1 MTEMETMAYRLDPHE
16 IAEACRDTVTLPLE
30 SGERLTAAVDR
41 LAETYPGLIDP
52 NRQRWIFTKA
62 GGIVGKVSFLY
73 ASLNEYL
80 LLFGAPVG
88 TAGFSG
94 RYNRIEIY
102 KFILAG
108 RYSTYNL
115 ETAQITPGVFG
126 PGELVPLPK
135 GEVRGMEIA
144 SGSWHLEYGR
154 GPVVTAMPFGLVD
167 VLVSSLE
174 IRPLIQTAADYSHFL
189 TTGLRRRLAGG
200 DVGVKSRNH

>member
-1 MTEMETMAYRLDPHE
+1 MAYRMDPHD
-16 IAEACRDTVTLPLE
+16 IAEACRDTVQLPLE
-30 SGERLTAAVDR
+30 SGERLTAAVAR
-41 LAETYPGLIDP
+41 LAETYPGLVEP
-52 NRQRWIFTKA
+52 GRQRWIFTKA

-94 RYNRIEIY
+94 RYNHIDIH

-108 RYSTYNL
+108 EYSTYDL
-115 ETAQITPGVFG
+115 ETAQITPGIFG
-126 PGELVPLPK
+126 PGELVPLPR
-135 GEVRGMEIA
+135 GEVRGMAIA

-174 IRPLIQTAADYSHFL
+174 IRPLIQTTADYSHFL
-189 TTGLRRRLAGG
+189 AKNLRRRLA
-200 DVGVKSRNH
+200 R